1 MSGTV
6 AQRIGR
12 LVVHLSVMGN
22 NLAAGTGGGQ
32 TTIEKRNTWMRRINI
47 AACAL
52 MLTAAASAP
61 VMAQGNMGAGGRMD
75 PAQMLQRTTD
85 RLMTGITLSAAQTDS
100 AKAVNVRTAAAAQT
114 AMSSGGDMRTQ
125 MTEIRTNQR
134 AALRAVLTADQQ
146 AVFDKNVADMDK
158 ARMSRP
164 QP

>member
-1 MSGTV
+1 
-6 AQRIGR
+6 
-12 LVVHLSVMGN
+12 
-22 NLAAGTGGGQ
+22 
-32 TTIEKRNTWMRRINI
+32 
-47 AACAL
+47 
-52 MLTAAASAP
+52 
-61 VMAQGNMGAGGRMD
+61 
-75 PAQMLQRTTD
+75 
-85 RLMTGITLSAAQTDS
+85 MTGITLSAAQTDS